1 MFNLSL
7 QSSKMPEEW
16 KIGEISAIFK
26 KGNRRSPMNY
36 RPVSLTSIV
45 CKRLES
51 LVREEIIS
59 HMRSNKLFSPYQ
71 YGFIDKRSTTLQLLY
86 VLDKWTEIIDD
97 GGTIDAIYMVFMK
110 AFDKV
115 PHERLLRKVEAYGIG
130 GPLLG
135 WIRSFLTG
143 RKQRVRVGEDS
154 SKWTQVTSGIPQG
167 SVLGPTLFVL
177 YINDLP
183 DSIQNNST
191 AVMFADDT
199 KLFAR
204 TDTPKDKEKLQE
216 DLDCVCKWS
225 SLWLLKFHPDKCK
238 VLSLGYKLDET
249 PPTINMVTNSED
261 GSANQVKLE
270 ATTCEKDIGVH
281 VDDNLSFKDHIYTKI
296 KKASAVMGII
306 RRTFDYLDQNMFL
319 QLFKSLVRPLIE
331 TSVAVWAP
339 YKKTYIAELERV
351 QRRATKQLPGLKH
364 LEYLERLIEI
374 GLPTLVFRRLRG
386 DMIEIF
392 KIMAGIYDNE
402 VTPTIPKGN
411 EHTRGHQRKIFIRG
425 ARLNLRKNFF
435 TVRVG
440 QVWNKLSEEV
450 VMAKDV
456 NTFKRLLDKHW
467 KYHPCRYDHK
477 IDPYDLLAS

>member
-1 MFNLSL
+1 MLSSFFTSVFTKENMQDIPDVPTKKFDAVLKDVKISKDRIRKKILSLNIAKSPGPDRVHPRLLKELAEIILEPLEKMFNLGL

-16 KIGEISAIFK
+16 KIGEILAIFK

-45 CKRLES
+45 CKLLES
-51 LVREEIIS
+51 LVREEIIL

-97 GGTIDAIYMVFMK
+97 GGTIDAIYMDFMK

-115 PHERLLRKVEAYGIG
+115 PHERLLRKAEAYGIG

-167 SVLGPTLFVL
+167 SVLGPNLFVL

-191 AVMFADDT
+191 AIMFADDT

-249 PPTINMVTNSED
+249 PPTFNMVTNSED

-351 QRRATKQLPGLKH
+351 QRRATKQVPGLYHTCPCAYQCFQGCACKVCETH
-364 LEYLERLIEI
+364 RLK
-374 GLPTLVFRRLRG
+374 V
-386 DMIEIF
+386 
-392 KIMAGIYDNE
+392 KW
-402 VTPTIPKGN
+402 
-411 EHTRGHQRKIFIRG
+411 Q
-425 ARLNLRKNFF
+425 
-435 TVRVG
+435 
-440 QVWNKLSEEV
+440 
-450 VMAKDV
+450 
-456 NTFKRLLDKHW
+456 KRTG
-467 KYHPCRYDHK
+467 
-477 IDPYDLLAS
+477 

>member
-1 MFNLSL
+1 
-7 QSSKMPEEW
+7 
-16 KIGEISAIFK
+16 
-26 KGNRRSPMNY
+26 MNY

-45 CKRLES
+45 CKLLES

-97 GGTIDAIYMVFMK
+97 GGTIDAIYMDFMK

-135 WIRSFLTG
+135 WIRSFLTR
-143 RKQRVRVGEDS
+143 RKRRVRVGEDS

-191 AVMFADDT
+191 AVMFADDR

-204 TDTPKDKEKLQE
+204 TDTSKDKEKLQE

-249 PPTINMVTNSED
+249 PPTFNMVTNSED

-281 VDDNLSFKDHIYTKI
+281 VDDSLSFKDHIYTKI
-296 KKASAVMGII
+296 KKANAVMGII

-339 YKKTYIAELERV
+339 YKKTDIAE
-351 QRRATKQLPGLKH
+351 
-364 LEYLERLIEI
+364 
-374 GLPTLVFRRLRG
+374 
-386 DMIEIF
+386 
-392 KIMAGIYDNE
+392 
-402 VTPTIPKGN
+402 
-411 EHTRGHQRKIFIRG
+411 
-425 ARLNLRKNFF
+425 
-435 TVRVG
+435 
-440 QVWNKLSEEV
+440 
-450 VMAKDV
+450 
-456 NTFKRLLDKHW
+456 
-467 KYHPCRYDHK
+467 
-477 IDPYDLLAS
+477 

>member
-1 MFNLSL
+1 MPIFGHRRNNS
-7 QSSKMPEEW
+7 QTACICFYHRSSSSPNA
-16 KIGEISAIFK
+16 GVSGFVYAGAIF
-26 KGNRRSPMNY
+26 SA
-36 RPVSLTSIV
+36 VDT
-45 CKRLES
+45 
-51 LVREEIIS
+51 
-59 HMRSNKLFSPYQ
+59 
-71 YGFIDKRSTTLQLLY
+71 
-86 VLDKWTEIIDD
+86 
-97 GGTIDAIYMVFMK
+97 
-110 AFDKV
+110 V

-204 TDTPKDKEKLQE
+204 TDTSKDKEKLQE
-216 DLDCVCKWS
+216 DLDCVCKLS

-249 PPTINMVTNSED
+249 PPTFNMVTNSED
-261 GSANQVKLE
+261 RSANQVKLE

-296 KKASAVMGII
+296 KKANAVMGII

-339 YKKTYIAELERV
+339 YKKTDIAELERV
-351 QRRATKQLPGLKH
+351 QRRATKLVPGLKH
-364 LEYLERLIEI
+364 LEYSERLIKI

-392 KIMAGIYDNE
+392 KIMAGIYDNK

-411 EHTRGHQRKIFIRG
+411 EHTRDTREKFS
-425 ARLNLRKNFF
+425 L
-435 TVRVG
+435 
-440 QVWNKLSEEV
+440 EEPGL
-450 VMAKDV
+450 
-456 NTFKRLLDKHW
+456 TYERT
-467 KYHPCRYDHK
+467 
-477 IDPYDLLAS
+477 SS

>member
-45 CKRLES
+45 CKLLES

-71 YGFIDKRSTTLQLLY
+71 CGFIDKRSTTLQLFY

-97 GGTIDAIYMVFMK
+97 GGTIDAIYMDFMK
-110 AFDKV
+110 AFDEV
-115 PHERLLRKVEAYGIG
+115 PHERLLKKVEAYDIG

-204 TDTPKDKEKLQE
+204 TDTSKDKEKIQE

-225 SLWLLKFHPDKCK
+225 SLWLFKFHPDKCK

-249 PPTINMVTNSED
+249 PPTFNMVTNSED

-296 KKASAVMGII
+296 KKANAVMGII
-306 RRTFDYLDQNMFL
+306 RRTFEYLDQNMFL

-339 YKKTYIAELERV
+339 YKTDIAELERI
-351 QRRATKQLPGLKH
+351 QRRATKQVPDLKH
-364 LEYLERLIEI
+364 LEYSERLEKI
-374 GLPTLVFRRLRG
+374 GLPTLIFRRLRG
-386 DMIEIF
+386 DVIEIF

-411 EHTRGHQRKIFIRG
+411 GHTRGHQRKIFIRG
-425 ARLNLRKNFF
+425 ARLNLRVTSGLVAFCTAPYGVCPF
-435 TVRVG
+435 LTGLVPALILTVG
-440 QVWNKLSEEV
+440 GHDTQVYKVKMWISSSE
-450 VMAKDV
+450 
-456 NTFKRLLDKHW
+456 
-467 KYHPCRYDHK
+467 
-477 IDPYDLLAS
+477 

>member
-1 MFNLSL
+1 MRQGIPDLVYSGDDGEERITTNDKEQAEVLSSFFTSVFPKENMQDIPDVPTKKFNAVLKDGKISKDRIRKKILSL
-7 QSSKMPEEW
+7 NIAKSPGPDRIHPRHPSGKMPEEW

-36 RPVSLTSIV
+36 RPVSLTSIF
-45 CKRLES
+45 CKLLES

-59 HMRSNKLFSPYQ
+59 HMRSNKLFSPCQ
-71 YGFIDKRSTTLQLLY
+71 YGSIDKRSTTLQLLY
-86 VLDKWTEIIDD
+86 VLDKPTEIIDD
-97 GGTIDAIYMVFMK
+97 GGTIDAIYMDFMK

-130 GPLLG
+130 GSLLG

-204 TDTPKDKEKLQE
+204 TDTSKDKEKLQE
-216 DLDCVCKWS
+216 DLNCVCKWS

-249 PPTINMVTNSED
+249 PATFNMVTNSED

-281 VDDNLSFKDHIYTKI
+281 VGDNLSFKDHIYTKI
-296 KKASAVMGII
+296 KKANAVMGII
-306 RRTFDYLDQNMFL
+306 RRTFDSLDQNMFL
-319 QLFKSLVRPLIE
+319 QIFDSLVRPLI
-331 TSVAVWAP
+331 
-339 YKKTYIAELERV
+339 
-351 QRRATKQLPGLKH
+351 
-364 LEYLERLIEI
+364 
-374 GLPTLVFRRLRG
+374 
-386 DMIEIF
+386 
-392 KIMAGIYDNE
+392 
-402 VTPTIPKGN
+402 
-411 EHTRGHQRKIFIRG
+411 
-425 ARLNLRKNFF
+425 
-435 TVRVG
+435 
-440 QVWNKLSEEV
+440 
-450 VMAKDV
+450 
-456 NTFKRLLDKHW
+456 
-467 KYHPCRYDHK
+467 
-477 IDPYDLLAS
+477 

>member
-1 MFNLSL
+1 MRKFATTEFAKKTNTATTVNDMWNHFTDILKACRDKFIPHKVIKKGGGIKQHMPYESKIIQKIRKKHRCWQRYIETRSEQKFTEYRRLSNQVKNLTKKAKKHKERSIAKEAKGNPKKFWQYVNGKTRIGQGIPDLVYSGEDGEERSTTNDKEKAEVLSSFFTSVFTKENMQDIPDVPTKKFNAVLKNVKISKDRIRKKILSLNIAKSPGPDRIHPRLLKELAEIILEPLEKMFNLSL
-7 QSSKMPEEW
+7 QSSKVPEEW

-45 CKRLES
+45 CKLLES

-71 YGFIDKRSTTLQLLY
+71 YGFIDKRSTTLQLLN

-97 GGTIDAIYMVFMK
+97 GGTIDAIYMDFMK

-204 TDTPKDKEKLQE
+204 TDTSKDKEKI
-216 DLDCVCKWS
+216 
-225 SLWLLKFHPDKCK
+225 
-238 VLSLGYKLDET
+238 T
-249 PPTINMVTNSED
+249 
-261 GSANQVKLE
+261 
-270 ATTCEKDIGVH
+270 
-281 VDDNLSFKDHIYTKI
+281 
-296 KKASAVMGII
+296 
-306 RRTFDYLDQNMFL
+306 RR
-319 QLFKSLVRPLIE
+319 
-331 TSVAVWAP
+331 
-339 YKKTYIAELERV
+339 
-351 QRRATKQLPGLKH
+351 PGLC
-364 LEYLERLIEI
+364 
-374 GLPTLVFRRLRG
+374 
-386 DMIEIF
+386 M
-392 KIMAGIYDNE
+392 
-402 VTPTIPKGN
+402 
-411 EHTRGHQRKIFIRG
+411 
-425 ARLNLRKNFF
+425 
-435 TVRVG
+435 
-440 QVWNKLSEEV
+440 
-450 VMAKDV
+450 
-456 NTFKRLLDKHW
+456 
-467 KYHPCRYDHK
+467 
-477 IDPYDLLAS
+477 